1 MGKSTTKTEGS
12 TKYVDLISRD
22 EATIQKDE
30 LSLHV
35 ETAELQVKA
44 DLIQARRMEN
54 MAKSTL
60 NNVISM
66 IPFNPKNYINAK
78 RDLADAQDLIK
89 ELEEILV
96 ELF

>member
-1 MGKSTTKTEGS
+1 MAKSTTTGVS

-22 EATIQKDE
+22 AETIQKDE

-66 IPFNPKNYINAK
+66 LPFNPKNYINAK

-89 ELEEILV
+89 DLETILT

>member
-1 MGKSTTKTEGS
+1 MAKSTTTGVS

-22 EATIQKDE
+22 AETIQKDE

-66 IPFNPKNYINAK
+66 LPFNPKNYINAK

-89 ELEEILV
+89 DLETILA